1 MYKQILLLLL
11 LSISIAL
18 PQLSIKGKKIHNEQ
32 LNKYYSV
39 DEFIK
44 SLNSDSNF
52 VNDKN
57 FTNYKKYVNRLKFKK
72 SKYIYGISLMSIA
85 VGHDGIVNSDEFQ
98 DDESPPGVKNIAFG
112 ILLSSSYYTYNTSKK
127 KKSLC
132 NVIRRHNNIYSKNKI
147 IDFFPPDRWDGSVS
161 FGFMSEKTPV
171 SIIEYSGLFNIDKH
185 SEFYLAIGS
194 MLFGSGIGSGYKY
207 YFKNKSSSSMFI
219 SLGSHLSY
227 LGTSGQGMTIY
238 GLNISPGFSIIN
250 KSKVTLKTTYR
261 EKFGGELKNLEFKKS
276 AINIGISFLYM
287 GDNSI
292 GAFPFI
298 NLERRF

>member
-1 MYKQILLLLL
+1 MNKQILLLL

-44 SLNSDSNF
+44 LLNSDANF

-57 FTNYKKYVNRLKFKK
+57 FINYKKYVNRLKLKK

-98 DDESPPGVKNIAFG
+98 DDDSPPGIKNIAFG
-112 ILLSSSYYTYNTSKK
+112 ILLSSSYYAYNTSKK
-127 KKSLC
+127 KKSLS
-132 NVIRRHNNIYSKNKI
+132 NVIQTHNNIYSKDKI
-147 IDFFPPDRWDGSVS
+147 IDFSPSDRWDGSIS
-161 FGFMSEKTPV
+161 FGFLSEKAPV
-171 SIIEYSGLFNIDKH
+171 SFIEYSGLFNIDKH
-185 SEFYLAIGS
+185 SEFYFAIGS
-194 MLFGSGIGSGYKY
+194 MLFATGVGSGYKY
-207 YFKNKSSSSMFI
+207 YFKNKFTSSIFI
-219 SLGSHLSY
+219 SIGSHLSHF
-227 LGTSGQGMTIY
+227 GTADNLGMTIY
-238 GLNISPGFSIIN
+238 GLSISPGYSIVYKG
-250 KSKVTLKTTYR
+250 KSSSKITYR
-261 EKFGGELKNLEFKKS
+261 ERFGGELKNLEYKKS
-276 AINIGISFLYM
+276 AINVGISVLYM
-287 GDNSI
+287 GDSSF